1 MSREVPPTP
10 VQTWKSIP
18 RAPEST
24 CSAQGPSG
32 QAFVSPPEHKVFSA
46 NQQEKGKSRN
56 GEENILTCPSVGQI
70 VPHAHA
76 VLFIA
81 VYTKQPNHVAG
92 VFLKEMHESL
102 YHIH

>member
-10 VQTWKSIP
+10 LQTQRSVP

-24 CSAQGPSG
+24 CSAQGPSA
-32 QAFVSPPEHKVFSA
+32 QAFVSPPQHNVFSA

-56 GEENILTCPSVGQI
+56 GEGNILTCPSAGQI
-70 VPHAHA
+70 VPRAHTA
-76 VLFIA
+76 LFIA
-81 VYTKQPNHVAG
+81 IYAKQPNHMAG
-92 VFLKEMHESL
+92 VSLKEMHESS